1 MAIETAKIQA
11 ALHRFVSSTND
22 VEGAA
27 LLTLDGL
34 PLVSMLPSAMDEEQV
49 AAMTAAL
56 LSLGER
62 IGMELLRG
70 PIGKISLDGADG
82 YCIVS
87 SCGEEAVLLV
97 LAAPTGKQGIL
108 NLEVKRAVN
117 EFQSLLM

>member
-1 MAIETAKIQA
+1 MAIDTAKIQA
-11 ALHRFVSSTND
+11 ALHQFVSGTND

-27 LLTLDGL
+27 LVTLDGL
-34 PLVSMLPSAMDEEQV
+34 PLVSMLPSYMDEEQV

-70 PIGKISLDGADG
+70 GIGKITLDGEKG
-82 YCIVS
+82 YCILS
-87 SCGEEAVLLV
+87 SCGEEAVFLV

-108 NLEVKRAVN
+108 NLEVKRAVS
-117 EFQSLLM
+117 EFRSLLV

>member
-1 MAIETAKIQA
+1 MAIEAAKIQA
-11 ALHRFVSSTND
+11 ALHRFVSSTHD

-27 LLTLDGL
+27 LVTLDGL
-34 PLVSMLPSAMDEEQV
+34 PLVSMLPSHMDEEQV

-70 PIGKISLDGADG
+70 NISKIALDGEKG
-82 YCIVS
+82 YCMVN

-97 LAAPTGKQGIL
+97 LAAPTGKRGIL